1 MRKAGDAYRL
11 LAEPMQKGF
20 VYILGGAFMVVVGT
34 LANIAFGT
42 HSAFFGTPLWFLGLL
57 VIGYGVW
64 LRR

>member
-1 MRKAGDAYRL
+1 
-11 LAEPMQKGF
+11 MQKGF

-34 LANIAFGT
+34 LANFAFGS
-42 HSAFFGTPLWFLGLL
+42 HSVFFGAPLWFLGLF